1 MKKNTIYTFS
11 GRSIDELSVEGILSG
26 DLTAEDFRI
35 HGETLNHQARVSEDA
50 GYTQLAENLRRAAEL
65 THMSN
70 EEILDIYNTLRPR
83 RTSYTEMIDMANRLE
98 IEQKTPLT
106 ASLVREAAEIY
117 LQRGIVK
124 TKIN

>member
-11 GRSIDELSVEGILSG
+11 GRSIDELSIQGILSG

-35 HGETLNHQARVSEDA
+35 HGETLNHQARVSEEA
-50 GYTQLAENLRRAAEL
+50 GYAQLAENLRIAAEL

-83 RTSYTEMIDMANRLE
+83 RTSYKEMIDMAERLQNE
-98 IEQKTPLT
+98 FTAPLT
-106 ASLVREAAEIY
+106 AAFVREAAAVY
-117 LQRGIVK
+117 LKRGIVK
-124 TKIN
+124 EDK